1 MPSLNECNP
10 FGNHRLTEPAGGIK
24 IIKFE
29 RLLQLIGI
37 AIFLIVTSLTYYS
50 VTPVTDTTNIT
61 QLEVT
66 NETTSTT
73 ANTTG
78 DNSIITN
85 VYRTITSIA
94 TGAII
99 SLLSVFFLRSMRIE
113 SLKKQT
119 YTGYKKSH
127 SR

>member
-1 MPSLNECNP
+1 M
-10 FGNHRLTEPAGGIK
+10 
-24 IIKFE
+24 KFE

-37 AIFLIVTSLTYYS
+37 AIFLILTSLTYYTM
-50 VTPVTDTTNIT
+50 TPVIDTTNTT
-61 QLEVT
+61 QVEVT
-66 NETTSTT
+66 NNTTSTT

-85 VYRTITSIA
+85 VYRTITAIA
-94 TGAII
+94 TGAVI
-99 SLLSVFFLRSMRIE
+99 SLLSVFLLRTMRIE

-119 YTGYKKSH
+119 CTAYKRSH